1 MDPDCFGPNCLLR
14 VIIIVLLLLGT
25 MSYKAEMDF
34 CESHCVLSCILTK
47 LAPQEMR
54 NAVQRQLA

>member
-1 MDPDCFGPNCLLR
+1 
-14 VIIIVLLLLGT
+14 

-34 CESHCVLSCILTK
+34 SESHCVLSCILTK
-47 LAPQEMR
+47 LAPQGMR